1 MGENGRNGD
10 APAMLNNMFPKVD
23 PNLTGIFSGGALPIS
38 NLLKLRINDLL
49 FRLM

>member
-1 MGENGRNGD
+1 MGKNGRNGD
-10 APAMLNNMFPKVD
+10 APAMLNMFSKVD

-49 FRLM
+49 FRLT